1 MKEAANGG
9 GAPGRVTPSGTGLD
23 GVMSGVARGE
33 RDPYLT
39 LSASI
44 GQFHDGDGQDAA
56 RH

>member
-1 MKEAANGG
+1 MKEAANG

-44 GQFHDGDGQDAA
+44 GELHDGDGQDAA

>member
-1 MKEAANGG
+1 MQEAAN

-23 GVMSGVARGE
+23 EVMAGVARGE

-39 LSASI
+39 LSESI
-44 GQFHDGDGQDAA
+44 GELHDGDGQDAA